1 MLISVIFG
9 FADGR
14 DIGWA
19 GRFWSLMAPP
29 SLVKVVNL
37 LRGALYFF
45 GLPVHQLEQRLVLV
59 FL

>member
-1 MLISVIFG
+1 MLIGVFFG
-9 FADGR
+9 FPDGG

-19 GRFWSLMAPP
+19 GRFWDFMAPP

-37 LRGALYFF
+37 LRGALDFF